1 MEISAASSAAQSM
14 SQVQS
19 QASVLMLRKTLDLN
33 SQQGAALVAMI
44 DQTAAPQTPGLGQ
57 NVDVRA

>member
-14 SQVQS
+14 NQVQS
-19 QASVLMLRKTLDLN
+19 QASVLMLRKTLDIN
-33 SQQGAALVAMI
+33 NQQGAALVAMI

-57 NVDVRA
+57 NLNLQA

>member
-14 SQVQS
+14 NQVQS
-19 QASVLMLRKTLDLN
+19 QASVLMLRKTLDIN

-44 DQTAAPQTPGLGQ
+44 DQAAAPQTPGLGQ
-57 NVDVRA
+57 NLNLQA